1 MARKARIGARPRRRL
16 RPSLLGFRACAALL
30 VFALA
35 LGGLLGCAKP
45 PKGGRSVLLGAENR
59 VLLILPLNIAAVMPP
74 ELEFVS
80 AIVWQE
86 LETYLRADDRKL
98 KTISAA
104 SAHDLWIKSIKQ
116 VRAGPQG
123 KRAGFDDAAR
133 ALAIELRKQTEFDAM
148 IAPSL
153 YVQEATI
160 ANRSA
165 SWDGVEREID
175 FETRGL
181 EARGFV
187 SIPLEG
193 AAPAASLHV
202 AVFDAN
208 GDKILDAK
216 GGLELLARVRV
227 SKDAATGQPKF
238 TFEARDDLFQNRE
251 HVREGIGLAFTP
263 LLPPPE

>member
-1 MARKARIGARPRRRL
+1 MARKPRIGARSQRCV
-16 RPSLLGFRACAALL
+16 RPSLVALRGLAAAFAL
-30 VFALA
+30 VLA
-35 LGGLLGCAKP
+35 LGCLLGCAKA
-45 PKGGRSVLLGAENR
+45 PKRGRSVLLGAENR
-59 VLLILPLNIAAVMPP
+59 VLLILPLNVATVMPR
-74 ELEFVS
+74 ELEYVS
-80 AIVWQE
+80 PILWEE

-98 KTISAA
+98 KTISAQ
-104 SAHDLWIKSIKQ
+104 SAHSLWLKSIKQ

-123 KRAGFDDAAR
+123 ARAGFDDAAR
-133 ALAIELRKQTEFDAM
+133 VLAIELRKQTEFDAM
-148 IAPSL
+148 VAPSL
-153 YVQEATI
+153 YVREAPI

-175 FETRGL
+175 FEARGI

-227 SKDAATGQPKF
+227 TKDDASGQP
-238 TFEARDDLFQNRE
+238 TFVFEPRSDLFQNRE
-251 HVREGIGLAFTP
+251 HVREGIGLAFAP
-263 LLPPPE
+263 LLAPPE

>member
-1 MARKARIGARPRRRL
+1 MARKPRIAARPQRL
-16 RPSLLGFRACAALL
+16 GRPTPFEQCGIAALL
-30 VFALA
+30 ALA
-35 LGGLLGCAKP
+35 LGCAFGCAKA
-45 PKGGRSVLLGAENR
+45 PKGGRSVLFGAENR
-59 VLLILPLNIAAVMPP
+59 VLLILPLNVAAVMPP

-80 AIVWQE
+80 PIIWEE
-86 LETYLRADDRKL
+86 LETYLRAGDRKL
-98 KTISAA
+98 KTISAT
-104 SAHDLWIKSIKQ
+104 SAHELWVKAIKQ

-123 KRAGFDDAAR
+123 ARAGFDDAAR
-133 ALAIELRKQTEFDAM
+133 ALALELHKQTEFDAM

-153 YVQEATI
+153 YVREATI

-175 FETRGL
+175 FEARGL
-181 EARGFV
+181 EARSFV

-193 AAPAASLHV
+193 SAPAASLHV

-227 SKDAATGQPKF
+227 SKDDATGQPKF
-238 TFEARDDLFQNRE
+238 AFEPRSDLFQNRE
-251 HVREGIGLAFTP
+251 HVREGIGLAFSP
-263 LLPPPE
+263 LLPPPD